1 MKRLLVLGLLIVCCA
16 GAAQPL
22 RGQSRYPSQV
32 YLGPACPLTVNDIV
46 KMSQA
51 GVHDDSIIGEFQ
63 RCDQHFQLSKNDLAR
78 LKNAGASQHLI
89 QAMIAPPSNTGA
101 KPAVATPPAGASA
114 QGTKNPLP
122 SEPGLYLLAGQE
134 QSKIPGQPVTFER
147 TGSKLASGLN
157 VKAQHNTVQIA
168 GAHAQTLTGS
178 QPVFA
183 FVPSLQQTP
192 NGMSADD
199 LLLIS
204 LEVNGDRR
212 QIDIAAGGAG
222 RAGWGVSIPH
232 QLQVVRSEPS
242 FGLYE
247 LTPAAPLKPGEYAV
261 YLQRGDDLPAVLY
274 DFSVQNVPVAPGAG
288 TPIP

>member
-1 MKRLLVLGLLIVCCA
+1 
-16 GAAQPL
+16 
-22 RGQSRYPSQV
+22 
-32 YLGPACPLTVNDIV
+32 VNDII
-46 KMSQA
+46 KMSRA
-51 GVHDDSIIGEFQ
+51 GVHDDSVIAEFQ
-63 RCDQHFQLSKNDLAR
+63 RCDQHFQLSKNEVAR

-89 QAMIAPPSNTGA
+89 QAMIEPPPTGA
-101 KPAVATPPAGASA
+101 KPPATTVNPPVPSKATPA
-114 QGTKNPLP
+114 LP

-134 QSKIPGQPVTFER
+134 QTKIVGHPVTFER

-157 VKAQHNTVQIA
+157 VKAQRSNVQIP

-178 QPVFA
+178 QPVFT

-212 QIDIAAGGAG
+212 QIDIAGGGAG
-222 RAGWGVSIPH
+222 RSGWGVSIPH

-242 FGLYE
+242 FGRYE
-247 LTPAAPLKPGEYAV
+247 LTPADPLKPGEYAV

-274 DFSVQNVPVAPGAG
+274 DFSVQNVQ
-288 TPIP
+288 